1 MLLSL
6 YEQGR
11 HAFAFWAGKGWTVL
25 TLKDPAVMD
34 RLLPEKSQAYRRLDV
49 SVLHSLVLEK
59 FLRIDR
65 ENMANQKNLTYT
77 RDAAEAEDSVRRGES
92 QCCFLLNP
100 TRVEEIGQVA
110 AAGEKMPQ
118 KSTYFYPKLITGL
131 VMNPLWIK

>member
-1 MLLSL
+1 
-6 YEQGR
+6 
-11 HAFAFWAGKGWTVL
+11 
-25 TLKDPAVMD
+25 MD

-100 TRVEEIGQVA
+100 HPGGGDRPGGRRRGEDAPEVHLFLPQAHHGPGDEPPVDQVRVEERGV
-110 AAGEKMPQ
+110 
-118 KSTYFYPKLITGL
+118 
-131 VMNPLWIK
+131 